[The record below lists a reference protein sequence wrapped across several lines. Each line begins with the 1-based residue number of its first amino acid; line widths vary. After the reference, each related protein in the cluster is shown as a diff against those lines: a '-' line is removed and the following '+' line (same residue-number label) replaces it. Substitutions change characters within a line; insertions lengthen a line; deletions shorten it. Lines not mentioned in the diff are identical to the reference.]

1 MKYHHSEYEYTIAK
15 WANVTGAASM
25 LAQAHGSI
33 KWKDVKILSGKNF
46 RITIC
51 LN

>member
-15 WANVTGAASM
+15 WTSVRGTSSM
-25 LAQAHGSI
+25 LSQAYGSI
-33 KWKDVKILSGKNF
+33 KWKDVKLLSGEIF
-46 RITIC
+46 RIRIY